1 MASKPSLNYVAAKYV
16 AANYTIIKK
25 TAVVPDILLL
35 NTICIKYYVN

>member
-1 MASKPSLNYVAAKYV
+1 MAKPSSDYIVAKYV

-25 TAVVPDILLL
+25 IAVVPGILLL